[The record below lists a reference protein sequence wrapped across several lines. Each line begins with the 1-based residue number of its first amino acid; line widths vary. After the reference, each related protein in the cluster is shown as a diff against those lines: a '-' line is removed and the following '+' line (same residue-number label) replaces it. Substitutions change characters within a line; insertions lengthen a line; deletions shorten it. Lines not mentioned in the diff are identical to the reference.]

1 MKKWFF
7 AFALLSISTLAFQA
21 CEKEQNLNDEALIEA
36 IVAAELT
43 AITPSE
49 LPAEARQTVEEM
61 FFDTYME
68 DIYRAKNLG
77 FKVEL
82 GNEGCLYFN
91 TDGEMLEFRGDPT
104 GRGPRG
110 GGFGPNG
117 PHGPCFNRLL
127 GFGRPVRP
135 ANLPESI
142 TSYITENYPDATIRI
157 ARTNP
162 ERTMV
167 LISGPVVLLFD
178 ADGNFIREVDP
189 LENCNPV
196 RCNPVQGNFLPA
208 PIRQYIVDNYP
219 DAVFRNACVR
229 HDRVVVFMMNDD
241 ARLILVFDRA
251 TGNFLFSRP

>member
-7 AFALLSISTLAFQA
+7 VFALLSISTLVFQS

-36 IVAAELT
+36 IADVELT

-77 FKVEL
+77 YKVVL
-82 GNEGCLYFN
+82 GNENCLYFN
-91 TDGEMLEFRGDPT
+91 TDGEMLEFRDDPT

-110 GGFGPNG
+110 RGFGPHG

-142 TSYITENYPDATIRI
+142 TSYITENYPDATIRV

-162 ERTMV
+162 ERTVV
-167 LISGPVVLLFD
+167 LISGPVVLVFD
-178 ADGNFIREVDP
+178 ANGNFVEVLDP
-189 LENCNPV
+189 LE
-196 RCNPVQGNFLPA
+196 RCQGRCDRLTADELPEA
-208 PIRQYIVDNYP
+208 AGAYIAANYA
-219 DAVFRNACVR
+219 DATFRGACAR
-229 HDRVVVFMMNDD
+229 GERIVVFLTGEDT
-241 ARLILVFDRA
+241 RTILVFDA
-251 TGNFLFSRP
+251 AGNFLFSRP

>member
-7 AFALLSISTLAFQA
+7 VFALLSISTLAFQS
-21 CEKEQNLNDEALIEA
+21 CEKEQTLNDEALIEEIA
-36 IVAAELT
+36 AAELT
-43 AITPSE
+43 AITPAE

-68 DIYRAKNLG
+68 DIYRAENLG
-77 FKVEL
+77 YKVEL
-82 GNEGCLYFN
+82 GNENCLYFN
-91 TDGEMLEFRGDPT
+91 RDGEMLEFRGDPA

-110 GGFGPNG
+110 RGFGPHG
-117 PHGPCFNRLL
+117 PHGPCFDRLL

-162 ERTMV
+162 ARTVV

-178 ADGNFIREVDP
+178 AEGNFVEEVDP
-189 LENCNPV
+189 LE
-196 RCNPVQGNFLPA
+196 RCQGRCDRLRANELPEA
-208 PIRQYIVDNYP
+208 ASAYIAENYA
-219 DAVFRNACVR
+219 DATFRGACAR
-229 HDRVVVFMMNDD
+229 GERIVVFLTGDG
-241 ARLILVFDRA
+241 ARTILVFDA
-251 TGNFLFSRP
+251 EGNFLFSRP

>member
-7 AFALLSISTLAFQA
+7 VFALLSISTLVFQS

-36 IVAAELT
+36 IADVELT

-77 FKVEL
+77 YKVVL
-82 GNEGCLYFN
+82 GNETCLYFREN
-91 TDGEMLEFRGDPT
+91 GEMLEFRGDPA

-117 PHGPCFNRLL
+117 PHGPCFDRLL

-162 ERTMV
+162 ARTVV

-178 ADGNFIREVDP
+178 ANGNFIQEVDP
-189 LENCNPV
+189 LENCNPQ
-196 RCNPVQGNFLPA
+196 RCNPVQGSALPEV
-208 PIRQYIVDNYP
+208 IRQYMADNYA
-219 DAVFRNACVR
+219 DATFRGACVR
-229 HDRVVVFMMNDD
+229 NDRVVVFLINDD